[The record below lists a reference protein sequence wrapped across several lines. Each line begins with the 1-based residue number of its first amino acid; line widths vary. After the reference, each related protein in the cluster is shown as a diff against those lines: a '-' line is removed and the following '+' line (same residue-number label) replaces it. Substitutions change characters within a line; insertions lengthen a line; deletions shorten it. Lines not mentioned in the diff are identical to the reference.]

1 MEKGSFEAAKGINPR
16 ELSLEAM
23 KGQASLTPLKRKD
36 PTGVPSHLG
45 DLLMSYF
52 VVFILSIASVLSSC
66 LHAYLP
72 CFFCLFVKQQYSI
85 LNVG

>member
-36 PTGVPSHLG
+36 PTGDPIWVTSLCP
-45 DLLMSYF
+45 
-52 VVFILSIASVLSSC
+52 ILSFLFSQLPLFCPLVCMPIFHVFFVC
-66 LHAYLP
+66 L
-72 CFFCLFVKQQYSI
+72 
-85 LNVG
+85 